1 MNSSIEN
8 IHRVISSYIEINDA
22 EWTNYS
28 SMFRIKTFKKKE
40 IILNAGTVCREV
52 LFVDSGLLR
61 IYFADKEGNE
71 KTFHFSQENSFAT
84 DYESFLNRTPSNYS
98 IQAMENSTVIIMS
111 YEMLHS
117 GYKTLR
123 FGEKLGR
130 KLAED
135 YFFMLSDKIQSIYT
149 QSPME
154 RYNNMNEKFPKIL
167 QRVPQHYI
175 ASYLNVSSVHLSRLK
190 NS

>member
-1 MNSSIEN
+1 MNSNIEN

-98 IQAMENSTVIIMS
+98 IQAMENSTVILMS